1 MLRGF
6 RIKWRFKKFKL
17 KMVGKRKTPQM
28 TDTEKKAIDIALALI
43 SNSESELSVAPL
55 TQRAYIQNGEMFIII
70 DFKRLT
76 IINGIYHYDIPL
88 TEKQEAFIMSR
99 FNKKIDRKMLKIE
112 KHIKS
117 KVNKSLDMIYDHVH
131 NLTENDEDKD

>member
-6 RIKWRFKKFKL
+6 RINWRLKKL
-17 KMVGKRKTPQM
+17 KLKIAGKRKTPAM

-43 SNSESELSVAPL
+43 NNSESELSVAPL

-88 TEKQEAFIMSR
+88 TEKQEAYIMLR

-131 NLTENDEDKD
+131 NLSENDEDKD